1 MPQRCNSIKV
11 FLFLRAV
18 KYVFGDVEV
27 WLLHVKIF
35 GSQGVALAVVRILVQ
50 GNHIVVFQKHNQLA
64 ALRFRAQTQ
73 IDIGEK
79 VEHFINERL
88 RHSSLIGL
96 QGHVKR
102 VITGFLR

>member
-1 MPQRCNSIKV
+1 MPQRRDSIKM

-27 WLLHVKIF
+27 WLLQVELF
-35 GSQGVALAVVRILVQ
+35 GSQGVALAIVRILVQ

-64 ALRFRAQTQ
+64 ALRFRAQAQ
-73 IDIGEK
+73 VDIGEK
-79 VEHFINERL
+79 VEHLTNERL
-88 RHSSLIGL
+88 RHSGLIGL